1 MCLTVCVSACEVA
14 KLRSNRGISFG
25 AHNFTILVQGILQ
38 DSPQMPSCIRG
49 HGSNIFS
56 LYRINK
62 RAGMEIDTRKQ
73 EEGKDQRTIVNSFYI
88 AIKSFGTT
96 LPMLLGVILLLGLF
110 SVFVTSE
117 MISSVFTGEL
127 LRDTVIGSLIG
138 SISAGNPIISY
149 IIGGEL
155 LKEQVSLF
163 AVAAFI
169 VAWVTVGV
177 LQFPAEAAI
186 LGKRFAIARNIL
198 GFILA
203 IVVSI
208 ATVTTLTLM
217 AIP

>member
-1 MCLTVCVSACEVA
+1 M
-14 KLRSNRGISFG
+14 N
-25 AHNFTILVQGILQ
+25 
-38 DSPQMPSCIRG
+38 
-49 HGSNIFS
+49 
-56 LYRINK
+56 
-62 RAGMEIDTRKQ
+62 TRKQ
-73 EEGKDQRTIVNSFYI
+73 EDSKNQRTIANSFYK

-186 LGKRFAIARNIL
+186 LGKRFATARNIL

-217 AIP
+217 VIP

>member
-1 MCLTVCVSACEVA
+1 M
-14 KLRSNRGISFG
+14 N
-25 AHNFTILVQGILQ
+25 
-38 DSPQMPSCIRG
+38 
-49 HGSNIFS
+49 
-56 LYRINK
+56 
-62 RAGMEIDTRKQ
+62 TRKQ
-73 EEGKDQRTIVNSFYI
+73 EESKDQRTIVNSFYR

-110 SVFVTSE
+110 RVFVSSE

-138 SISAGNPIISY
+138 SISAGNSIVSY

-169 VAWVTVGV
+169 VAWVTVSV
-177 LQFPAEAAI
+177 VQFPAEAAI
-186 LGKRFAIARNIL
+186 FGKRFAAARNIL
-198 GFILA
+198 CFILA

-217 AIP
+217 PIP